1 MSTPSA
7 VHNLSGNLFLKEYR
21 QLRMQGQ
28 RNDRKGIRTNVSEA
42 EKLEMISLKKME
54 AQERVLLFE
63 MLGVIT

>member
-1 MSTPSA
+1 
-7 VHNLSGNLFLKEYR
+7 
-21 QLRMQGQ
+21 MQGQ
-28 RNDRKGIRTNVSEA
+28 GNDHKGIRTNVSEA